1 MPTSVS
7 PPLDELA
14 LAAAQRVIAGAGR
27 VAESF
32 AAAEM
37 FPAEAYTGADFWRF
51 ERWAL
56 FEREWLCVGH
66 VNQVPRPGDV
76 FRITLLDEP
85 LLITRDETG
94 AIHVLSAIC
103 QHRGHPLLDG
113 LGAPPEAGVC
123 THAKL
128 LICPYHSWSYKLD
141 GALYGAP
148 GMDRTAPL
156 AELRRRIRLPR
167 IQHCVFQGLIFINF
181 DAAAKPLEPTLSRM
195 AQMIEGF
202 GLAGLMPTA
211 TTTRR
216 IGSNWKLYQENALEP
231 YHTDTVH
238 RASHHAAP
246 ARLSRFYEH
255 EAGEGAIMTTTG
267 FTDAN
272 ELFVAD
278 DQSSL
283 PPIAGLSTEQNG
295 RLLFVAVL
303 PSLFLVFEPSAVV
316 VTLVLPLDAESM
328 TLQTFYLHPRAS
340 TELADYAQ
348 RVERQSNA
356 LQVIRGED
364 IVTQEALQQGHLSRF
379 TPAGTLSWLETTIPQ
394 MNRWLVER
402 YRAALLDAQLA
413 SGPGE
418 PGAHRVPAVREAS
431 R

>member
-1 MPTSVS
+1 MATAVNHLPD
-7 PPLDELA
+7 PLA
-14 LAAAQRVIAGAGR
+14 LAAAQRVIDGARR
-27 VAESF
+27 VADSF
-32 AAAEM
+32 ATAEM

-66 VNQVPRPGDV
+66 VNQVPVAGDV

-113 LGAPPEAGVC
+113 LAAPLTPGVC

-141 GALYGAP
+141 GALHGAP

-167 IQHCVFQGLIFINF
+167 IRHCIVQGLIFINF
-181 DAAAKPLEPTLSRM
+181 DADAPPLEPTLNRM

-202 GLAGLMPTA
+202 GLGELIPTA
-211 TTTRR
+211 STDRR

-231 YHTDTVH
+231 YHTDSVH
-238 RASHHAAP
+238 RTSHHAAP
-246 ARLSRFYEH
+246 SRLSCFYEH
-255 EAGEGAIMTTTG
+255 GAEDGAIMTTTG
-267 FTDAN
+267 FTHAN
-272 ELFVAD
+272 ELFVTD

-283 PPIAGLSTEQNG
+283 PPIPGLSAEQNG

-303 PSLFLVFEPSAVV
+303 PSLFLVFEPSSVV
-316 VTLVLPLDAESM
+316 VTLVMPIDAESM
-328 TLQTFYLHPRAS
+328 TLQTFYLHPPAS
-340 TELADYAQ
+340 TRIADYAQ
-348 RVERQSNA
+348 RVEKQLTA
-356 LQVIRGED
+356 LQAIRGED
-364 IVTQEALQQGHLSRF
+364 IVTQEALQRGHLSRF

-394 MNRWLVER
+394 MNRWLVDR
-402 YRAALLDAQLA
+402 YRSAFGRAA
-413 SGPGE
+413 
-418 PGAHRVPAVREAS
+418 GA
-431 R
+431 

>member
-1 MPTSVS
+1 MPTAVHHR
-7 PPLDELA
+7 PDNLA
-14 LAAAQRVIAGAGR
+14 LAAAERVIAGAKH
-27 VAESF
+27 VAEPF
-32 AAAEM
+32 ATAEM

-66 VNQVPRPGDV
+66 VNQVPAAGDV
-76 FRITLLDEP
+76 FRITVLDEP

-113 LGAPPEAGVC
+113 LGAPPATGVC
-123 THAKL
+123 TRAKL

-167 IQHCVFQGLIFINF
+167 LRHCVFHGLIFINF
-181 DAAAKPLEPTLSRM
+181 DAEAAPLEPTLSRM
-195 AQMIEGF
+195 AEMIEGF
-202 GLAGLMPTA
+202 GLAELIPTA
-211 TTTRR
+211 TTSRR

-238 RASHHAAP
+238 RASHHSAP
-246 ARLSRFYEH
+246 SRLSCFYERA
-255 EAGEGAIMTTTG
+255 AGEGAIMTTTG
-267 FTDAN
+267 FIDAN
-272 ELFVAD
+272 ELFSAD
-278 DQSSL
+278 DEAAL
-283 PPIAGLSTEQNG
+283 PPIPGLSAEQNG

-303 PSLFLVFEPSAVV
+303 PSLFLVFEPSSVV
-316 VTLVLPLDAESM
+316 VTLVLPLDAQSM
-328 TLQTFYLHPRAS
+328 TLETFYLHPRAT
-340 TELADYAQ
+340 TEVAGFAL
-348 RVERQSNA
+348 RVEKQLAA

-364 IVTQEALQQGHLSRF
+364 IVTQEALQHGHRSRF

-394 MNRWLVER
+394 MNGWLLER
-402 YRAALLDAQLA
+402 YRAALREADPVAAESAAADPQ
-413 SGPGE
+413 G
-418 PGAHRVPAVREAS
+418 AVRYA